1 LPIRPWPGPELTWS
15 GNQTTAGRL
24 SLSGFL
30 LDTNVISELVKAKPE
45 PGVTRWIEATDENLL
60 YLSVLTM
67 GEIRRGIAAL
77 PQASRR
83 ARLEAWL
90 EASLRIRFG
99 GRILPIDEGI
109 ADRWGRITAEAL
121 ARKYAALLSCVV
133 PVGAGSCRQSESR
146 RVEPIG
152 LRPQFR
158 AF

>member
-1 LPIRPWPGPELTWS
+1 M
-15 GNQTTAGRL
+15 
-24 SLSGFL
+24 SGFL

-121 ARKYAALLSCVV
+121 ARKTPLPVVDGLLAATAFHHNLTLVTRDTKNVSLTGV
-133 PVGAGSCRQSESR
+133 PVFNPWLG
-146 RVEPIG
+146 
-152 LRPQFR
+152 
-158 AF
+158 